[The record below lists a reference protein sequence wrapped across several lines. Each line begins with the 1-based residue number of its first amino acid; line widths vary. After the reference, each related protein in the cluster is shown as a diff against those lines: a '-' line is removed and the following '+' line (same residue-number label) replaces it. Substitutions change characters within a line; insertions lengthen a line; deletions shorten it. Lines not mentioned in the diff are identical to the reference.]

1 MLSRVQLIRANVLGL
16 TFRSCSL
23 LVGLV
28 ISALLA
34 RLLGPSGYGIY
45 AAALALV
52 SLVNVPLQL
61 GLPTLVVR
69 QVTMYRQGEQWGL
82 LRGILLWAHR
92 LILGASTGIGLLAV
106 AAYALRT
113 KLWFSW
119 TPAMIWALA
128 LAPIMAG
135 NRTREAALQGLRRI
149 AWAQAPDQL
158 VTPLAYV
165 ACLAALSTTASGHA
179 QPQTAMALYVACALT
194 GFVTGSILLARFIPS
209 QVRSV
214 AARFDSPA
222 WLRGILPL
230 SLISGFGIVNG
241 QIDTLLLSLLS
252 TPANVGLFR
261 VAFTSAAMTS
271 VVGATI
277 GNLMSSQYAEFYL
290 RADYVRLQTLV
301 RYSAW
306 AAFLPAVCVLLAFLL
321 AGGPILTAAFG
332 RDFAA
337 AKTALVVLCVGQTV
351 NCAAGV
357 VQTLLN
363 MTGHSRDT
371 LKGVTAGGITN
382 VLLNLLL
389 VPRLGAVGAA
399 AATSSGIVVENV
411 TCSLLAWQKVRINT
425 TILPL
430 YRSAAHA

>member
-1 MLSRVQLIRANVLGL
+1 MHSRVQLIRANVLGL

-61 GLPTLVVR
+61 GLPTLILR
-69 QVTMYRQGEQWGL
+69 QVTVYRQGEQWSL
-82 LRGILLWAHR
+82 LRGILVWAYR
-92 LILGASTGIGLLAV
+92 LILGASLGIGLLAV

-113 KLWFSW
+113 QLRFAW
-119 TPAMIWALA
+119 TPTTIWALA
-128 LAPIMAG
+128 LAPVMAC

-158 VTPLAYV
+158 VTPLAYL
-165 ACLAALSTTASGHA
+165 ACLVVFSATTSGHG
-179 QPQTAMALYVACALT
+179 QPQIAMALYLACALT
-194 GFVTGSILLARFIPS
+194 GFVTGSVLLARFMPA
-209 QVRSV
+209 QVRDV
-214 AARFDSPA
+214 AASFDSGT

-306 AAFLPAVCVLLAFLL
+306 AAFLPAVCVLLAFLV
-321 AGGPILTAAFG
+321 AGGPILTLAFG
-332 RDFAA
+332 SDFAA
-337 AKTALVVLCVGQTV
+337 AKTAVVVLCVGQTI

-382 VLLNLLL
+382 VFLNLLL
-389 VPRLGAVGAA
+389 VPRFGAVGAA
-399 AATSSGIVVENV
+399 AATSSGIIVENA
-411 TCSLLAWQKVRINT
+411 TCSVLAWRRVRINT

-430 YRSAAHA
+430 HRGAAHA

>member
-1 MLSRVQLIRANVLGL
+1 MPRSAQLIRTNVLGL

-23 LVGLV
+23 LVGLG
-28 ISALLA
+28 IAALLA
-34 RLLGPSGYGIY
+34 RLLGLSGYGIY

-52 SLVNVPLQL
+52 SLINVPLQL
-61 GLPTLVVR
+61 GLPTLVLR
-69 QVTMYRQGEQWGL
+69 QVTMYREREQWNL

-92 LILGASTGIGLLAV
+92 LILYASFGIGLLAL
-106 AAYALRT
+106 AAYVLRT

-119 TPAMIWALA
+119 TPATAWALA
-128 LAPIMAG
+128 LAPLMAC
-135 NRTREAALQGLRRI
+135 NRVREAALQGLRRI
-149 AWAQAPDQL
+149 AWAQVPDQL
-158 VTPLAYV
+158 VTPLAYL
-165 ACLAALSTTASGHA
+165 ACLAVFSVTATGLV
-179 QPQTAMALYVACALT
+179 QPQTAMAIYVGCALA
-194 GFVTGSILLARFIPS
+194 GFLIGSILLGSFIPA
-209 QVRSV
+209 QVRR
-214 AARFDSPA
+214 AAVRFESGT

-241 QIDTLLLSLLS
+241 QIDILLLNLLS
-252 TPANVGLFR
+252 TPENVGLYR

-271 VVGATI
+271 LVGATI

-290 RADYVRLQTLV
+290 RADYARLQTLV

-306 AAFLPAVCVLLAFLL
+306 AAFLPAVCVLMAFLL

-337 AKTALVVLCVGQTV
+337 AKTAVVVLCVGQTI

-363 MTGHSRDT
+363 MTGHSQDT
-371 LKGVTAGGITN
+371 LKGVSAGAITN
-382 VLLNLLL
+382 VALNLLL
-389 VPRLGAVGAA
+389 VPHLGAVGAA
-399 AATSSGIVVENV
+399 AATSTGIIVENT
-411 TCSLLAWQKVRINT
+411 TCSILAWQRVRINT
-425 TILPL
+425 TILPP